1 VWQTDRQT
9 DTFRQQRLHSRT
21 VHCTLPHETDKLL
34 PRCQTLF
41 SWICGLWT
49 VQTSPQLTIRYRL
62 PCSSVFLYG
71 HPQRLWTVN
80 SIWFSSDAILT
91 LSPWVNAV
99 EAIKHTF
106 YVKGSYFEH
115 TIVTV
120 YVWMGCSS
128 SLYFFGKIYEK
139 CWYLLHIFCQVVRQC
154 SSGEVED
161 SMPDTCADT
170 FWL

>member
-1 VWQTDRQT
+1 MKLTNCCRDVRLYSAEYVASEQSRPHPSWLSDTGYHAAACFCTDI
-9 DTFRQQRLHSRT
+9 HS
-21 VHCTLPHETDKLL
+21 VCELL
-34 PRCQTLF
+34 TPSDSVLMQF
-41 SWICGLWT
+41 W
-49 VQTSPQLTIRYRL
+49 RY
-62 PCSSVFLYG
+62 
-71 HPQRLWTVN
+71 Q
-80 SIWFSSDAILT
+80 
-91 LSPWVNAV
+91 SPWVNAV
-99 EAIKHTF
+99 EAVKHTF

-128 SLYFFGKIYEK
+128 SLYFFGNIYEK